1 MTKRG
6 RVLKGIRRRRGAFGE
21 KPSLSPSSFPQ
32 SRGGAPG
39 APAAALAGDP
49 RHGGGSGPGEKEE
62 GPLGD
67 RFPFPIH
74 AEVTRGEVPMVAH
87 GGGQR
92 RPWWQC
98 CGHGNGTRGGG

>member
-1 MTKRG
+1 MAERG
-6 RVLKGIRRRRGAFGE
+6 RALKGLMRKGGLLGK
-21 KPSLSPSSFPQ
+21 KPFLSPSSFPQ

-49 RHGGGSGPGEKEE
+49 RHGGGSGPGEKGE

-67 RFPFPIH
+67 PIPLPIC
-74 AEVTRGEVPMVAH
+74 AEVTHGEVLVAR

-92 RPWWQC
+92 RP
-98 CGHGNGTRGGG
+98 